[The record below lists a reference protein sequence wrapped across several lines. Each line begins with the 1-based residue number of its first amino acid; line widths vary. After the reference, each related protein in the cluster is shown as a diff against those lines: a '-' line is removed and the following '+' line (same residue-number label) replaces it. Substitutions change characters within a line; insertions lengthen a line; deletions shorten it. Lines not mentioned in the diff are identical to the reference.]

1 MRRYLSILTS
11 IALVT
16 GAVSVQAMTASQTI
30 QKEVVSVSD
39 DGVET
44 VSYESAELVTP
55 GERVVYTVNF
65 ENNLDQPETNL
76 VLTMPIPAEVT
87 YLDGTATDGLGTLT
101 FSADD
106 GDNFAD
112 RSDLRIADERGELQ
126 PARAA
131 DVTHIRWVIAGP
143 IAPGETGSISF
154 KGILK

>member
-16 GAVSVQAMTASQTI
+16 GAVSVQAMTASQSI
-30 QKEVVSVSD
+30 QKEVVSISD

-44 VSYESAELVTP
+44 IRYESAELVTP
-55 GERVVYTVNF
+55 GERIVYTVNF

-87 YLDGTATDGLGTLT
+87 YMDGTATEGLGTLT
-101 FSADD
+101 FSADS
-106 GDNFAD
+106 GDSFAA
-112 RSDLRIADERGELQ
+112 RADLRIRDAGGEMQ

-143 IAPGETGSISF
+143 IEPGESGSISF

>member
-1 MRRYLSILTS
+1 MSLLRTLTISISALAFASPLS
-11 IALVT
+11 
-16 GAVSVQAMTASQTI
+16 AMTASQTI
-30 QKEVVSVSD
+30 QKEVVNISD

-112 RSDLRIADERGELQ
+112 RNDLRIADERGELQ